1 MANRLNYIVGGQ
13 TSTLSHFDHPMYILG
28 YIPRDNRV
36 YLSDKDIH
44 VVSFSLPLT
53 LVEYQTAVLRGDLT
67 TADSILPSVPS
78 DQRGRIARFLE
89 SQGTETNC
97 SCSKQSF

>member
-1 MANRLNYIVGGQ
+1 
-13 TSTLSHFDHPMYILG
+13 MYILG

-36 YLSDKDIH
+36 YLTDKDIH

-89 SQGTETNC
+89 SQGMTPV
-97 SCSKQSF
+97 SI